1 MDFPKIA
8 ESDRIARLE
17 PRSRKVRVVIDT
29 DTFNEIDDQFAI
41 VYALLS
47 GEKMTTEAIYA
58 APYFNSRSTG
68 PANGME
74 LSYDEILRLLD
85 LMGKPHEG
93 FVFKGS
99 TDYVGTG
106 SGIGSGTDL
115 KPQRNDAV
123 NDLIERA
130 MASTPDDPLYVI
142 ALAAITNVAS
152 AILLEPRIIERM
164 VVVWLGG
171 HALWWPHT
179 REFNLRQDVPGAR
192 VVFDC
197 GVPLVMLPCNG
208 VVSALNTTIP
218 ELDRYVEPAGTL
230 GAFLAGRVRGY
241 REEGEHIGWSK
252 PIWDMA
258 PVAYLIDPRWTP
270 SVLTPSP
277 VLNADVTWSVDA
289 SRHLIRYAQQVDR
302 DAIFRDFFVKLAKF
316 AETAP

>member
-8 ESDRIARLE
+8 ESDRIARLA
-17 PRSRKVRVVIDT
+17 PRPGKIRVVIDT

-47 GEKMTTEAIYA
+47 GDRMTTEAIYA
-58 APYFNSRSTG
+58 APYFNTRSTG

-74 LSYDEILRLLD
+74 LSYEEILRLLE

-93 FVFKGS
+93 FVHKGS
-99 TDYVGTG
+99 TDYVGEH
-106 SGIGSGTDL
+106 L
-115 KPQRNDAV
+115 VPQRNDAV
-123 NDLIERA
+123 TDLIDRA
-130 MASTPDDPLYVI
+130 MAASPDDPLYVI

-152 AILLEPRIIERM
+152 AILLEPRIIERI
-164 VVVWLGG
+164 VLVWLGG

-179 REFNLRQDVPGAR
+179 REFNLKQDVPGAR

-208 VVSALNTTIP
+208 VVSTLSTTIP
-218 ELDRYVEPAGTL
+218 ELDRYVEPAGKL

-241 REEGEHIGWSK
+241 RDEAQHVAWSK

-258 PVAYLIDPRWTP
+258 PVAYLIDHNWTP
-270 SVLTPSP
+270 SILTPSP
-277 VLNADVTWSVDA
+277 VLNADVTWSVDG

-302 DAIFRDFFVKLAKF
+302 DAIFRDFFGKLAAF
-316 AETAP
+316 AQ

>member
-1 MDFPKIA
+1 MDFPNIA
-8 ESDRIARLE
+8 ESDRIARLA
-17 PRSRKVRVVIDT
+17 PRPGKIRVVIDT

-47 GEKMTTEAIYA
+47 GDRMTTEAIYA
-58 APYFNSRSTG
+58 APYFNTRSSG

-74 LSYDEILRLLD
+74 LSYEEILRLLA

-93 FVFKGS
+93 FVHKGS
-99 TDYVGTG
+99 TDYVGER
-106 SGIGSGTDL
+106 L
-115 KPQRNDAV
+115 VPQRNDAV
-123 NDLIERA
+123 TDLIERA
-130 MASTPDDPLYVI
+130 MASSPDDPLYII

-152 AILLEPRIIERM
+152 AILLEPRIIERI
-164 VVVWLGG
+164 VLVWLGG

-179 REFNLRQDVPGAR
+179 REFNLKQDVPGAR

-208 VVSALNTTIP
+208 VVSTLSTTIP
-218 ELDRYVEPAGTL
+218 ELDRYVEPAGKL

-241 REEGEHIGWSK
+241 HDEAGHMAWSK

-258 PVAYLIDPRWTP
+258 PVAYLIDHHWTP
-270 SVLTPSP
+270 SILTPSP
-277 VLNADVTWSVDA
+277 VLNADVTWSVDG

-302 DAIFRDFFVKLAKF
+302 DAIFRDFFVKLAAF
-316 AETAP
+316 AKESA

>member
-1 MDFPKIA
+1 MDFPRIA
-8 ESDRIARLE
+8 ESDRIARLAAR
-17 PRSRKVRVVIDT
+17 PGKIRVVIDT

-47 GEKMTTEAIYA
+47 GDRMTTEAIYA
-58 APYFNSRSTG
+58 APYFNTRSSG

-85 LMGKPHEG
+85 LMGRPHEG
-93 FVFKGS
+93 FVHKGS
-99 TDYVGTG
+99 TDYVGEQ
-106 SGIGSGTDL
+106 L
-115 KPQRNDAV
+115 VPQRNDAV

-130 MASTPDDPLYVI
+130 MASSPDDPLHII

-152 AILLEPRIIERM
+152 AILLEPRIIERI
-164 VVVWLGG
+164 VLVWLGG

-208 VVSALNTTIP
+208 VVSTLSTTIP
-218 ELDRYVEPAGTL
+218 ELERYVEPAGKL

-241 REEGEHIGWSK
+241 RDEVQHIAWSK

-258 PVAYLIDPRWTP
+258 PVAYLIDSGWTP
-270 SVLTPSP
+270 SILTPSP
-277 VLNADVTWSVDA
+277 VLNADVTWSVDR
-289 SRHLIRYAQQVDR
+289 SRHLIRYVQQIDR
-302 DAIFRDFFVKLAKF
+302 DAIFRDFFIKLAAF
-316 AETAP
+316 AKESA

>member
-17 PRSRKVRVVIDT
+17 PRKGKIRVVIDT

-47 GEKMTTEAIYA
+47 GHKMTTEAIYA
-58 APYFNSRSTG
+58 APYFNTRSTG
-68 PANGME
+68 PGNGME
-74 LSYDEILRLLD
+74 LSYEEILRLLD
-85 LMGKPHEG
+85 LMGRPHDG
-93 FVFKGS
+93 FVHKGS
-99 TDYVGTG
+99 TNYLGTG
-106 SGIGSGTDL
+106 L

-123 NDLIERA
+123 TDLIDRA
-130 MASTPDDPLYVI
+130 MASPPDDPLYVI

-164 VVVWLGG
+164 VLVWLGG
-171 HALWWPHT
+171 HSLSWPHT
-179 REFNLRQDVPGAR
+179 REFNLKQDVPGAR

-208 VVSALNTTIP
+208 VVSTLSTTIP
-218 ELDRYVEPAGTL
+218 ELERYVEPGGKL

-241 REEGEHIGWSK
+241 RDETQHIAWSK

-258 PVAYLIDPRWTP
+258 PVAYLIDASWTP
-270 SVLTPSP
+270 SILTPSP
-277 VLNADVTWSVDA
+277 VLNADVTWSVDG

-316 AETAP
+316 AE